1 MFMNRELIETA
12 AIENY
17 LLHRL
22 KEDERQQFQV
32 RLLLEP
38 SLAEKTEAQAMVYK
52 LVRRF
57 WRKHTRSKLE
67 QLYQQL
73 LQDPSFARQL
83 H

>member
-1 MFMNRELIETA
+1 MSSDLIETA

-22 KEDERQQFQV
+22 KEDERQAFKV
-32 RLLLEP
+32 KLLLDP
-38 SLAEKTEAQAMVYK
+38 SLAEKTEAQAGVYK

-57 WRKHTRSKLE
+57 WRRHTRRKLE
-67 QLYQQL
+67 HIYQQL
-73 LQDPSFARQL
+73 LTDTSFARQL

>member
-1 MFMNRELIETA
+1 MNRELIETA

-22 KEDERQQFQV
+22 TEDERQQFKV
-32 RLLLEP
+32 KLLVDP
-38 SLAEKTEAQAMVYK
+38 SLAEKTEAQAGVYK

-57 WRKHTRSKLE
+57 WRKHTRKKLE
-67 QLYQQL
+67 HLYQQL
-73 LQDPSFARQL
+73 LKDTSFAGQL

>member
-1 MFMNRELIETA
+1 MNRELIETA

-22 KEDERQQFQV
+22 KEDERQQFEV
-32 RLLLEP
+32 RLLLDP
-38 SLAEKTEAQAMVYK
+38 SLAEKTEAQAGVYK

-57 WRKHTRSKLE
+57 WKKHTRRKLE
-67 QLYQQL
+67 HIYQQL
-73 LQDPSFARQL
+73 LKDASFAGQL

>member
-1 MFMNRELIETA
+1 MNRELTETA

-32 RLLLEP
+32 QLLLDP
-38 SLAEKTEAQAMVYK
+38 SLAERTEAQAGVYK

-57 WRKHTRSKLE
+57 WRRRTRRKLE
-67 QLYQQL
+67 QIYQQL
-73 LQDPSFARQL
+73 LQDTSFAGRL

>member
-1 MFMNRELIETA
+1 MNRELIETA

-22 KEDERQQFQV
+22 KEDERQQFEV
-32 RLLLEP
+32 RLLLNP
-38 SLAEKTEAQAMVYK
+38 SLAEKTEAQAGVYK

-57 WRKHTRSKLE
+57 WKKHTRRKLE
-67 QLYQQL
+67 HIYQQL
-73 LQDPSFARQL
+73 MKDASFAGQL

>member
-1 MFMNRELIETA
+1 MNREHFETA

-22 KEDERQQFQV
+22 NEDERQQFQV
-32 RLLLEP
+32 KMLLDP
-38 SLAEKTEAQAMVYK
+38 SLAEKTEAQALVYK

-57 WRKHTRSKLE
+57 WRKHTRRKLE
-67 QLYQQL
+67 EIYQHL
-73 LQDPSFARQL
+73 LKDKSFAAQL

>member
-1 MFMNRELIETA
+1 MSSDLIETA

-22 KEDERQQFQV
+22 KEDERQAFKV
-32 RLLLEP
+32 KLLLDP
-38 SLAEKTEAQAMVYK
+38 SLAEKTEAQARVYK

-57 WRKHTRSKLE
+57 WRRHTRRKLE
-67 QLYQQL
+67 HIYQQL
-73 LQDPSFARQL
+73 LKDTSFARQL

>member
-1 MFMNRELIETA
+1 MNRELIETA

-22 KEDERQQFQV
+22 TEDERLQFKV
-32 RLLLEP
+32 KLLVDP
-38 SLAEKTEAQAMVYK
+38 SLAEKTEAQAGVYK

-57 WRKHTRSKLE
+57 WRKQTRKKLE
-67 QLYQQL
+67 HLYQQL
-73 LQDPSFARQL
+73 LKDTSFAGQL